1 MFHPTIDLYT
11 NFAFTHPH
19 KKIIQRCLKT
29 SFLTST
35 NTTLNPQRTQTT
47 KKSKNINEK
56 KIIIK
61 IFVFSSSQINYETNF
76 VGIFL
81 RYSIINT
88 FG

>member
-1 MFHPTIDLYT
+1 MFHSTIDLYT
-11 NFAFTHPH
+11 NFAFTHPLKNH
-19 KKIIQRCLKT
+19 SKMFKDFFLDFHQHHPQPTKDTNRQKVKKYKQ
-29 SFLTST
+29 
-35 NTTLNPQRTQTT
+35 
-47 KKSKNINEK
+47 K

-81 RYSIINT
+81 RDSIINT